1 MNHIVMWFISR
12 LLVYL
17 AIAIGCGALTIIGA
31 ALYTMM
37 LK

>member
-1 MNHIVMWFISR
+1 MNHMIRWFISR

-17 AIAIGCGALTIIGA
+17 AISIGCGALTIIGA